1 MPNPEWGVKRV
12 CPSCAAR
19 FYDLTNDPATCPVC
33 GGSFSL
39 ESLTLKRGR
48 AERAEAAKPAAA
60 AAAASS
66 DDMVDDVLDDDDD
79 DIDVADDD
87 VLDDDDDDD
96 TVSIE
101 EIGER
106 GDSDDDSEN

>member
-12 CPSCAAR
+12 CPSCASR

-33 GGSFSL
+33 GGVFSL

-48 AERAEAAKPAAA
+48 AERAEVVKPRPVAAA
-60 AAAASS
+60 AAPDAIG
-66 DDMVDDVLDDDDD
+66 DDVLDDDE

-106 GDSDDDSEN
+106 ADSDDDTEN